1 MREKIKIK
9 LPNGTEKEFPT
20 GSTSYDVA
28 LSISKGLA
36 EHSYLAKVNG
46 KLIDLNAKL
55 KNDCSVEI
63 ITDKSPELNEVLL
76 HSTAHIMAQAVK
88 RLYPKVKIAI
98 GPAIKNGFYYD
109 FDFDEP
115 LTETD
120 LPKIEKEMQIIIDE
134 NFAIERREISK
145 EEAIKYFTN
154 SNENYKLEIISDLS
168 ENEKISLY
176 SQGDF
181 TDLCRGPHLSST
193 GKVKAFKLLSVA
205 GAYWRGNEKNKM
217 LSRIYGTAFINKKEL
232 NKYLNFLEEAKKRDH
247 RKIGKQLDLF
257 DFSEQVGQGLVLWYP
272 KGAILK
278 KVIEDFWY
286 EEHKKNGYE
295 LVLTPHIG
303 KSVLWETSGHLDF
316 YSESMYSPMN
326 VDGQDYYIKPMNC
339 PFHIMI
345 YQRKQQSYRDLPV
358 RYAELG
364 TVYRYELSGVLHG
377 LMRVRG
383 FTQDDA
389 HIICTPDQ
397 LDGEIRKLLIFSFEF
412 LKSFGFQEFEIFLST
427 KPADKYVGE
436 SAKWEKAQESLSKS
450 LEEMK
455 IPYKIDEGGGAFYGP
470 KIDIKIKD
478 AIGRLWQCTTIQF
491 DFNLPERFD
500 MNYTASDGSYKRPFM
515 IHRAIMG
522 SLERFIGILLEDTAG
537 NLPVWLSPF
546 QVCILPITDRQIKY
560 SQEIDKKLKENGIRS
575 KIDVHQEKIGA
586 KIRTAELEKIPY
598 MLIIGDKELENGKVS
613 VRKHGSGDQGEMSL
627 DEFIKKIMTNKT
639 NKKRSKYF
647 KK

>member
-9 LPNGTEKEFPT
+9 LPDGTKKEFT
-20 GSTSYDVA
+20 SGSTSYDIA

-46 KLIDLNAKL
+46 KLVDLKAKL
-55 KNDCSVEI
+55 KNDCNVEI
-63 ITDKSPELNEVLL
+63 ITDKSPELNSVLL
-76 HSTAHIMAQAVK
+76 HSAAHIMAQAVK

-98 GPAIKNGFYYD
+98 GPAIENGFYYD
-109 FDFDEP
+109 FDFEEP
-115 LTETD
+115 LTEAD
-120 LPKIEKEMQIIIDE
+120 LPKIEKEMKNIIDE
-134 NFAIERREISK
+134 DHPIERKEISK
-145 EEAIKYFTN
+145 KEAVKYFTN
-154 SNENYKLEIISDLS
+154 SNEPYKLEIIDELS
-168 ENEKISLY
+168 ENEKIFLY

-181 TDLCRGPHLSST
+181 TDFCRGPHIPST
-193 GKVKAFKLLSVA
+193 GKIKAFKLLSVA
-205 GAYWRGNEKNKM
+205 GAYWRGDEKNKM
-217 LSRIYGTAFINKKEL
+217 LSRIYGTAFIDKKKL

-247 RKIGKQLDLF
+247 RKLGKQLDLF
-257 DFSEQVGQGLVLWYP
+257 GVSEQVGQGLILWYP

-278 KVIEDFWY
+278 KTIEDFWF
-286 EEHKKNGYE
+286 EEHKKNDYE

-303 KSVLWETSGHLDF
+303 KSGLWETSGHLDF
-316 YSESMYSPMN
+316 YKESMYSPMDI
-326 VDGQDYYIKPMNC
+326 DGQDYYIKPMNC

-364 TVYRYELSGVLHG
+364 TVYRYELSGTLHG

-397 LDGEIRKLLIFSFEF
+397 LDEEIRKLLAFSFEY
-412 LKSFGFQEFEIFLST
+412 LKAFGFKKFEVFLST
-427 KPADKYVGE
+427 MPTDKYVGE
-436 SAKWEKAQESLSKS
+436 PAKWKKAQDSLSQS
-450 LEEMK
+450 LEKME
-455 IPYKIDEGGGAFYGP
+455 IAYKIDEGGGAFYGP

-500 MNYTASDGSYKRPFM
+500 MNYTASDGSYQRPFM

-546 QVCILPITDRQIKY
+546 QVCILPITDRQIEY

-575 KIDVHQEKIGA
+575 KINAHQEKIGA
-586 KIRTAELEKIPY
+586 KIRSAELEKIPF
-598 MLIIGDKELENGKVS
+598 MLIIGDKEMESVKVS
-613 VRKHGSGDQGEMSL
+613 VRKHGSGDQGKMLL
-627 DEFIKKIMTNKT
+627 DEFIKKINDK
-639 NKKRSKYF
+639 
-647 KK
+647 

>member
-9 LPNGTEKEFPT
+9 LPDGTKKEFT
-20 GSTSYDVA
+20 SGSTSYDIA

-46 KLIDLNAKL
+46 KLVDLKAKL
-55 KNDCSVEI
+55 KNDCNVEI
-63 ITDKSPELNEVLL
+63 ITDKSPELNSVLL
-76 HSTAHIMAQAVK
+76 HSAAHIMAQAVK

-98 GPAIKNGFYYD
+98 GPAIENGFYYD
-109 FDFDEP
+109 FDFEEP
-115 LTETD
+115 LTEAD
-120 LPKIEKEMQIIIDE
+120 LPKIEKEMKNIIDE
-134 NFAIERREISK
+134 DHPIERKEISK
-145 EEAIKYFTN
+145 KEAVKYFTN
-154 SNENYKLEIISDLS
+154 SNEPYKLEIIDELS

-181 TDLCRGPHLSST
+181 TDLCRGPHIPST
-193 GKVKAFKLLSVA
+193 GKIKVFKLLSVA
-205 GAYWRGNEKNKM
+205 GAYWRGDEKNKM
-217 LSRIYGTAFINKKEL
+217 LSRIYGTAFINKKKL

-247 RKIGKQLDLF
+247 RKLGKQLDLF
-257 DFSEQVGQGLVLWYP
+257 GVSEQVGQGLILWYP

-278 KVIEDFWY
+278 KTIEDFWF
-286 EEHKKNGYE
+286 EEHKKNDYE

-303 KSVLWETSGHLDF
+303 KSGLWETSGHLDF
-316 YSESMYSPMN
+316 YKESMYSPMDI
-326 VDGQDYYIKPMNC
+326 DGQDYYIKPMNC

-364 TVYRYELSGVLHG
+364 TVYRYELSGTLHG

-397 LDGEIRKLLIFSFEF
+397 LDEEIRKLLAFSFEY
-412 LKSFGFQEFEIFLST
+412 LKAFGFKKFEVFLST
-427 KPADKYVGE
+427 MPTDKYVGE
-436 SAKWEKAQESLSKS
+436 PAKWKKAQDSLSQS
-450 LEEMK
+450 LEKME
-455 IPYKIDEGGGAFYGP
+455 IAYKIDEGGGAFYGP

-500 MNYTASDGSYKRPFM
+500 MNYTASDGSYQRPFM

-546 QVCILPITDRQIKY
+546 QVCILPITDRQIEY

-575 KIDVHQEKIGA
+575 KINAHQEKIGA
-586 KIRTAELEKIPY
+586 KIRSAELEKIPF
-598 MLIIGDKELENGKVS
+598 MLIIGDKEMESVKVS
-613 VRKHGSGDQGEMSL
+613 VRKHGSGDQGKMLL
-627 DEFIKKIMTNKT
+627 DEFIKKINDK
-639 NKKRSKYF
+639 
-647 KK
+647 

>member
-1 MREKIKIK
+1 MSEKIKIK
-9 LPNGTEKEFPT
+9 LPDGTKKEFT
-20 GSTSYDVA
+20 SGSTSYDIA

-46 KLIDLNAKL
+46 KLVDLKAKL
-55 KNDCSVEI
+55 KNDCNVEI
-63 ITDKSPELNEVLL
+63 ITDKSPELNSVLL
-76 HSTAHIMAQAVK
+76 HSAAHIMAQAVK

-98 GPAIKNGFYYD
+98 GPAIENGFYYD
-109 FDFDEP
+109 FDFEEP
-115 LTETD
+115 LTEAD
-120 LPKIEKEMQIIIDE
+120 LPKIEKEMKNIIDE
-134 NFAIERREISK
+134 DHPIERKEISK
-145 EEAIKYFTN
+145 KEAVKYFTN
-154 SNENYKLEIISDLS
+154 LNEPYKLAIINELS
-168 ENEKISLY
+168 ENEKIFLY

-181 TDLCRGPHLSST
+181 TDFCRGPHIPST
-193 GKVKAFKLLSVA
+193 GKIKAFKLLSVA
-205 GAYWRGNEKNKM
+205 GAYWRGDEKNKM
-217 LSRIYGTAFINKKEL
+217 LSRIYGTAFINKKKL

-247 RKIGKQLDLF
+247 RKLGKQLDLF
-257 DFSEQVGQGLVLWYP
+257 GVSEQVGQGLILWYP

-278 KVIEDFWY
+278 KTIEDFWF
-286 EEHKKNGYE
+286 EEHKKNDYE

-303 KSVLWETSGHLDF
+303 KSGLWETSGHLDF
-316 YSESMYSPMN
+316 YKESMYSPMDI
-326 VDGQDYYIKPMNC
+326 DGQDYYIKPMNC

-364 TVYRYELSGVLHG
+364 TVYRYELSGTLHG

-397 LDGEIRKLLIFSFEF
+397 LDEEIRKLLAFSFEY
-412 LKSFGFQEFEIFLST
+412 LKAFGFKKFEVFLST
-427 KPADKYVGE
+427 MPTDKYVGE
-436 SAKWEKAQESLSKS
+436 PAKWKKAQDSLSQS
-450 LEEMK
+450 LEKME
-455 IPYKIDEGGGAFYGP
+455 IAYKIDEGGGAFYGP

-500 MNYTASDGSYKRPFM
+500 MNYTASDGSYQRPFM

-546 QVCILPITDRQIKY
+546 QVCILPITDRQIEY

-575 KIDVHQEKIGA
+575 KINAHQEKIGA
-586 KIRTAELEKIPY
+586 KIRSAELEKIPF
-598 MLIIGDKELENGKVS
+598 MLIIGDKEMESVKVS
-613 VRKHGSGDQGEMSL
+613 VRKHGSGDQGKMLL
-627 DEFIKKIMTNKT
+627 DEFIKKINDK
-639 NKKRSKYF
+639 
-647 KK
+647 

>member
-9 LPNGTEKEFPT
+9 LPDGTKKEFT
-20 GSTSYDVA
+20 SGSTSYDVA

-46 KLIDLNAKL
+46 KLVDLKAKL
-55 KNDCSVEI
+55 KNDCNVEI
-63 ITDKSPELNEVLL
+63 ITDKSPELNSVLL
-76 HSTAHIMAQAVK
+76 HSAAHIMAQAVK

-98 GPAIKNGFYYD
+98 GPAIENGFYYD
-109 FDFDEP
+109 FDFEEP
-115 LTETD
+115 LTEAD
-120 LPKIEKEMQIIIDE
+120 LPKIEKEMKNIIDE
-134 NFAIERREISK
+134 DHPIERKEISK
-145 EEAIKYFTN
+145 KEAVKYFTN
-154 SNENYKLEIISDLS
+154 FNEPYKLEIIDELS
-168 ENEKISLY
+168 ENEKIFLY

-181 TDLCRGPHLSST
+181 TDFCRGPHIPST
-193 GKVKAFKLLSVA
+193 GKIKAFKLLSVA
-205 GAYWRGNEKNKM
+205 GAYWRGDEKNKM
-217 LSRIYGTAFINKKEL
+217 LSRIYGTAFINKKKL

-247 RKIGKQLDLF
+247 RKLGKQLDLF
-257 DFSEQVGQGLVLWYP
+257 GVSEQVGQGLILWYP

-278 KVIEDFWY
+278 KTIEDFWF
-286 EEHKKNGYE
+286 EEHKKNDYE

-303 KSVLWETSGHLDF
+303 KSGLWETSGHLDF
-316 YSESMYSPMN
+316 YKESMYSPMDI
-326 VDGQDYYIKPMNC
+326 DGQDYYIKPMNC

-364 TVYRYELSGVLHG
+364 TVYRYELSGTLHG

-397 LDGEIRKLLIFSFEF
+397 LDEEIRKLLAFSFEY
-412 LKSFGFQEFEIFLST
+412 LKAFGFKKFEVFLST
-427 KPADKYVGE
+427 MPTDKYVGE
-436 SAKWEKAQESLSKS
+436 PAKWKKAQDSLSQS
-450 LEEMK
+450 LEKME
-455 IPYKIDEGGGAFYGP
+455 IAYKIDEGGGAFYGP

-500 MNYTASDGSYKRPFM
+500 MNYTASDGSYQRPFM

-546 QVCILPITDRQIKY
+546 QVCILPITDRQIEY

-575 KIDVHQEKIGA
+575 KINAHQEKIGA
-586 KIRTAELEKIPY
+586 KIRSAELEKIPF
-598 MLIIGDKELENGKVS
+598 MLIIGDKEMESVKVS
-613 VRKHGSGDQGEMSL
+613 VRKHGSGDQGKMLL
-627 DEFIKKIMTNKT
+627 DEFIKKINDK
-639 NKKRSKYF
+639 
-647 KK
+647 

>member
-1 MREKIKIK
+1 MSEKIKIK
-9 LPNGTEKEFPT
+9 LPDGTKKEFT
-20 GSTSYDVA
+20 SGSTSYDIA

-46 KLIDLNAKL
+46 KLVDLKAKL
-55 KNDCSVEI
+55 KNDCNVEI
-63 ITDKSPELNEVLL
+63 ITDKSPELNSVLL
-76 HSTAHIMAQAVK
+76 HSAAHIMAQAVK

-98 GPAIKNGFYYD
+98 GPAIENGFYYD
-109 FDFDEP
+109 FDFEEP
-115 LTETD
+115 LTEAD
-120 LPKIEKEMQIIIDE
+120 LPKIEKEMKNIIDE
-134 NFAIERREISK
+134 DHPIERKEISK
-145 EEAIKYFTN
+145 KEAVKYFTN
-154 SNENYKLEIISDLS
+154 SNEPYKLEIIDELS

-181 TDLCRGPHLSST
+181 TDLCRGPHIPST
-193 GKVKAFKLLSVA
+193 GKIKVFKLLSVA
-205 GAYWRGNEKNKM
+205 GAYWRGDEKNKM
-217 LSRIYGTAFINKKEL
+217 LSRIYGTAFINKKKL

-247 RKIGKQLDLF
+247 RKLGKQLDLF
-257 DFSEQVGQGLVLWYP
+257 GVSEQVGQGLILWYP
-272 KGAILK
+272 KGATLK
-278 KVIEDFWY
+278 KTIEDFWF
-286 EEHKKNGYE
+286 EEHKKNDYE

-303 KSVLWETSGHLDF
+303 KSGLWETSGHLDF
-316 YSESMYSPMN
+316 YKESMYSPMDI
-326 VDGQDYYIKPMNC
+326 DGQDYYIKPMNC

-364 TVYRYELSGVLHG
+364 TVYRYELSGTLHG

-397 LDGEIRKLLIFSFEF
+397 LDEEIRKLLAFSFEY
-412 LKSFGFQEFEIFLST
+412 LKAFGFKKFEVFLST
-427 KPADKYVGE
+427 MPTDKYVGE
-436 SAKWEKAQESLSKS
+436 PAKWKKAQDSLSQS
-450 LEEMK
+450 LEKME
-455 IPYKIDEGGGAFYGP
+455 IAYKIDEGGGAFYGP

-500 MNYTASDGSYKRPFM
+500 MNYTASDGSYQRPFM

-546 QVCILPITDRQIKY
+546 QVCILPITDRQIEY

-575 KIDVHQEKIGA
+575 KINAHQEKIGA
-586 KIRTAELEKIPY
+586 KIRSAELEKIPF
-598 MLIIGDKELENGKVS
+598 MLIIGDKEMESVKVS
-613 VRKHGSGDQGEMSL
+613 VRKHGSGDQGKMLL
-627 DEFIKKIMTNKT
+627 DEFIKKINDK
-639 NKKRSKYF
+639 
-647 KK
+647 